1 MASFTGLIRLLVSR
15 STTDQT
21 PTQNRNRHS
30 SPLGAVRT
38 PRGIAMSRPQDSQT
52 WNEIFAQP
60 AIWEKW
66 GRDLAPRA
74 KEIRDWIVRLQINEI
89 VFAGA
94 GTSAFIGEILSVAK
108 PGPIRL
114 GAIPTTDIV
123 ACPSSSLRND
133 PRLLVVQFGRS
144 GDSSESIG
152 TLDLLD
158 GQFPSV
164 QRLNITCNPLGALAT
179 RKPAGQGEH
188 QSIVLPEA
196 THDTGF
202 AMTSSFT
209 TMLLS
214 ALACILPEDEIGE
227 TLATLSDAAGK
238 ILEGLAAST
247 PPRPERVVFLGSGAL
262 KGVARESALKVL
274 ELTAGRTVTSW
285 DSTLGFRHGPK
296 AILGGN
302 DLVVVMIHPDP
313 HTALYDW
320 DVAQEIKEQY
330 PDATVL
336 TSGGHGCD
344 LVVRQFKDAR
354 WEAVLHV
361 LAAQVWAVTWSGA
374 LDLNIDNP
382 FAGKGNLSRVVSGVT
397 LYPVQP

>member
-1 MASFTGLIRLLVSR
+1 M
-15 STTDQT
+15 
-21 PTQNRNRHS
+21 P
-30 SPLGAVRT
+30 
-38 PRGIAMSRPQDSQT
+38 RPQDSQT

-60 AIWEKW
+60 EIWAKW
-66 GRDLAPRA
+66 ASDLAPRA
-74 KEIRDWIVRLQINEI
+74 NEIREWITRLQIRDI

-94 GTSAFIGEILSVAK
+94 GTSAFIGDILSFTK
-108 PGPIRL
+108 PGPSRL
-114 GAIPTTDIV
+114 VAIPTTDIV
-123 ACPSSSLRND
+123 ACPFSCLRDD

-158 GQFPSV
+158 SQFPNV
-164 QRLNITCNPLGALAT
+164 QRLNITCNPIGALAT
-179 RKPAGQGEH
+179 RSPAGQGE
-188 QSIVLPEA
+188 QQVIILPEA
-196 THDTGF
+196 THDDGF

-214 ALACILPEDEIGE
+214 ALACIVPEDEVSE
-227 TLATLSDAAGK
+227 KLAELSDAAGK
-238 ILEGLAAST
+238 ILLALAASA
-247 PPRPERVVFLGSGAL
+247 PPRPDRAVFLGSGAL

-313 HTALYDW
+313 HTARYDR
-320 DVAQEIKEQY
+320 DVAYEIKAQY
-330 PDATVL
+330 PHATVL
-336 TSGGHGCD
+336 TSGGDGCD
-344 LVVRQFKDAR
+344 VVVRQFPDAR

-361 LAAQVWAVTWSGA
+361 LAPQLWAVIWSGS
-374 LDLNIDNP
+374 LDLDIDNP

-397 LYPVQP
+397 LYPVQL